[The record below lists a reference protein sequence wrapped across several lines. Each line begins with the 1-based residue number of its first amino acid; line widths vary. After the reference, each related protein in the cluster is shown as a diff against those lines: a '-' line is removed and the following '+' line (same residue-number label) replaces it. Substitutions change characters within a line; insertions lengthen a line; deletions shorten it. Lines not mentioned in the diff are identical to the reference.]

1 MNDEQYRLIT
11 NSKYGSAW
19 VFEDAVKTFQV
30 GRLLTQPQG
39 YESNLRCL
47 DMLRNYYS
55 GKINTFPK
63 DIMLEMLQL
72 DILPKDLRNKLIH
85 GK

>member
-1 MNDEQYRLIT
+1 MNDEQYRLIA

-19 VFEDAVKTFQV
+19 VIVAAVRTGKE
-30 GRLLTQPQG
+30 G
-39 YESNLRCL
+39 YESSLRCL

-55 GKINTFPK
+55 GKINTFAE
-63 DIMLEMLQL
+63 DIMLEMLRI

>member
-1 MNDEQYRLIT
+1 MKDEQYRLIS
-11 NSKYGSAW
+11 NSKYGSEW
-19 VFEDAVKTFQV
+19 VIYNDDIGNNT
-30 GRLLTQPQG
+30 

-55 GKINTFPK
+55 GIINTFPK

-72 DILPKDLRNKLIH
+72 DILPKDLRNKLIY